1 MNSCTCGGAAD
12 LDGTTCRRCA
22 ALHDLGLSQ
31 TPTDLEIREAHR
43 LHVKAWH
50 PDRFPGDA
58 RDKLAAQEKLKTIN
72 AAHQFLTSPA
82 GQKSLPAPS
91 GEGAPAKAVSLG
103 QAIRELSWWRYALFL
118 APVLAWAVFE
128 LTTSNSRASRRGKFD
143 FGHSA
148 ASGQPSAVEESN
160 VSAPG
165 ESSRIGIALQEQE
178 AEQSYRLKNYRQAR
192 SEFQTACNAG
202 QMKGCNYLGYLYA
215 EGLGGRRNRQV
226 AREIYQTA
234 CNQRLLSSCASLGS
248 LYRDA
253 GNREYAR
260 TYYKTACSGGLT
272 EACGLLKS
280 TP

>member
-1 MNSCTCGGAAD
+1 MNICTCGGAAD
-12 LDGTTCRRCA
+12 LDSTTCRRCA
-22 ALHDLGLSQ
+22 ALQYLGLSQ
-31 TPTDLEIREAHR
+31 TPTDVEIREAHR

-91 GEGAPAKAVSLG
+91 DVPAKPVSIG

-118 APVLAWAVFE
+118 TPVLAWGAFE
-128 LTTSNSRASRRGKFD
+128 LVTSKSSRRGQAAFRD
-143 FGHSA
+143 PAPSAQPYGDGARNA
-148 ASGQPSAVEESN
+148 ASDASRVAMAV
-160 VSAPG
+160 V
-165 ESSRIGIALQEQE
+165 EQR
-178 AEQSYRLKNYRQAR
+178 AEQSYQLRRYRIAR

-215 EGLGGRRNRQV
+215 EGLGGRRNRRV
-226 AREIYQTA
+226 AGEIYQKA
-234 CNQRLLSSCASLGS
+234 CNQRLLTSCASLGS
-248 LYRDA
+248 LYQDA
-253 GNREYAR
+253 GNMEYAR
-260 TYYKTACSGGLT
+260 TYYQTACSGGLT
-272 EACGLLKS
+272 PACELLKS